1 MHDSIAALV
10 GREGWRAEGDAAR
23 VHYDGG
29 GDRFAVE
36 FYAGPER
43 VLYWTVPAGD
53 PSATAGNDPDA
64 TAGDDR
70 NGTADNG
77 DAPAATAAPVPREQI
92 PDPLRRRIREDLDA
106 AGVDPDAER
115 RTV

>member
-10 GREGWRAEGDAAR
+10 GQEGWRAEGDAAR

-36 FYAGPER
+36 FYAEAER
-43 VLYWTVPAGD
+43 VLYWTVPAAGSDGD
-53 PSATAGNDPDA
+53 AAA
-64 TAGDDR
+64 DR
-70 NGTADNG
+70 GAGTA
-77 DAPAATAAPVPREQI
+77 AAAPVPRERI

-115 RTV
+115 RAV

>member
-10 GREGWRAEGDAAR
+10 RQEGWRAEGAAAR

-36 FYAGPER
+36 FYADAER
-43 VLYWTVPAGD
+43 VLYWTVPAVQGD
-53 PSATAGNDPDA
+53 GSEAADA
-64 TAGDDR
+64 DEPTP
-70 NGTADNG
+70 TV
-77 DAPAATAAPVPREQI
+77 TAAPVSRADV

-106 AGVDPDAER
+106 AGVDPSVER
-115 RTV
+115 REV